1 MSRHDRL
8 TFDNKRSF
16 MDFNLNEDQQ
26 AFAETAYQF
35 AMSEL
40 APNAA
45 LWDREHIFPKDVI
58 KKAGELGFCGLYTPE
73 EAGGLGLSRLDSSI
87 IFEQLAMGCTAT
99 TAMLTIHNMATW
111 MIASF
116 GTDAVKEQY
125 IDQLV
130 MGELLASYC
139 LTEPGSG
146 SDAASLKTKAD
157 KDGDSY
163 VLNGSKMFISGAG
176 ETDVLVVM
184 ARTGEAGPK
193 GISAFVVPADAEG
206 VSYGKAEEKMGWNAQ
221 PTRLV
226 TLENVRIPA
235 ANLMGAEGEGFKF
248 AMQGLDGG
256 RINIATCSIGTAQQ
270 ALNTAKQYMTERE
283 QFGKPLAAFQAL
295 QFKIADMNTE
305 LVAARQMVRLAAF
318 KLDTNDSE
326 KTTYCAMAK
335 RFATDVGF
343 KVCDDALQIHGGY
356 GYIKEY
362 PLERHVR
369 DVRVHQI
376 LEGTN
381 EIMRVIIGRR
391 ILAEGA
397 PSVL

>member
-1 MSRHDRL
+1 M
-8 TFDNKRSF
+8 N
-16 MDFNLNEDQQ
+16 FNLTDDQQ
-26 AFAETAYQF
+26 AFVDTARAFAEKE
-35 AMSEL
+35 M
-40 APNAA
+40 APHAA
-45 LWDREHIFPKDVI
+45 KWDAEHHFPIEVFR
-58 KKAGELGFCGLYTPE
+58 KAGEMGFMGMYTPE
-73 EAGGLGLSRLDSSI
+73 SAGGFGMSRLDSAL

-99 TAMLTIHNMATW
+99 TAMMTIHNMVTW
-111 MIASF
+111 MIGSF
-116 GTDAVKEQY
+116 ATQEV
-125 IDQLV
+125 IDEWVPELV
-130 MGELLASYC
+130 AGEKLGSYC
-139 LTEPGSG
+139 LTEPGAG
-146 SDAASLKTKAD
+146 SDAASLRTSAK

-184 ARTGEAGPK
+184 ARTGGEGAR

-226 TLENVRIPA
+226 TFEDVRIPA
-235 ANLMGAEGEGFKF
+235 QNLLGSEGEGFKF
-248 AMQGLDGG
+248 AMMGLDGG
-256 RINIATCSIGTAQQ
+256 RINIAVCSVGTAQA
-270 ALNTAKQYMTERE
+270 ALNTARDYMHERS
-283 QFGKPLAAFQAL
+283 QFGKPLAAFQAM
-295 QFKIADMNTE
+295 QFKLADMATE

-318 KLDTNDSE
+318 KVDQNDSD

-335 RFATDVGF
+335 RFATDIGF
-343 KVCDDALQIHGGY
+343 QVCNEALQIHGGY

-381 EIMRVIIGRR
+381 EIMRLIIARR
-391 ILAEGA
+391 LLADGA
-397 PSVL
+397 AELV

>member
-1 MSRHDRL
+1 
-8 TFDNKRSF
+8 

-35 AMSEL
+35 AMTEL

-45 LWDREHIFPKDVI
+45 RWDQEHIFPKDVI
-58 KKAGELGFCGLYTPE
+58 KQAGELGFCGLYTPE

-87 IFEQLAMGCTAT
+87 IFEQLSMGCTAT

-116 GTDAVKEQY
+116 GTDAVKSQY
-125 IDQLV
+125 MDQLV

-146 SDAASLKTKAD
+146 SDAASLKTKAVLE
-157 KDGDSY
+157 GDEY

-184 ARTGEAGPK
+184 ARTGEEGPK
-193 GISAFVVPADAEG
+193 GISAFVVPAGAAG
-206 VSYGKAEEKMGWNAQ
+206 VIYGKAEEKMGWNAQ
-221 PTRLV
+221 PTRLI
-226 TLENVRIPA
+226 TFEDVRIPA
-235 ANLMGAEGEGFKF
+235 ANLMGKEGEGFKF

-270 ALNTAKQYMTERE
+270 ALNTAKEYMQERQ

-318 KLDTNDSE
+318 KLDSNDPE

-335 RFATDVGF
+335 RFATDVGT

-362 PLERHVR
+362 PLERHLR

-381 EIMRVIIGRR
+381 EIMRVIIARR

-397 PSVL
+397 ASVL

>member
-1 MSRHDRL
+1 
-8 TFDNKRSF
+8 
-16 MDFNLNEDQQ
+16 MDFSLNDDQKAFIETAKQ
-26 AFAETAYQF
+26 FAEQ
-35 AMSEL
+35 EL
-40 APNAA
+40 APFAA
-45 LWDREHIFPKDVI
+45 QWDREHHFPKEVI
-58 KKAGELGFCGLYTPE
+58 QRAGELGFCSLYTPE
-73 EAGGLGLSRLDSSI
+73 DAGGLGLSRLDSSL
-87 IFEQLAMGCTAT
+87 IFEQLSMGCTAT

-111 MIASF
+111 MIASWA
-116 GTDAVKEQY
+116 TEQAKAEWCEVLTTG
-125 IDQLV
+125 QK
-130 MGELLASYC
+130 LASYC

-146 SDAASLKTKAD
+146 SDAASLRTSAK

-176 ETDVLVVM
+176 STEVLVVM

-193 GISAFVVPADAEG
+193 GISAFIVPADAAG
-206 VSYGKAEEKMGWNAQ
+206 VIYGKAEEKMGWNAQ

-226 TLENVRIPA
+226 TFDNVRIPA
-235 ANLMGAEGEGFKF
+235 HYLLGQEGEGFAF
-248 AMQGLDGG
+248 AMKGLDGG

-270 ALNTAKQYMTERE
+270 ALNTARNYMLERQ

-295 QFKIADMNTE
+295 QFKLADMATE

-318 KLDTNDSE
+318 KLDQKDPEATA
-326 KTTYCAMAK
+326 YCAMAK

-343 KVCDDALQIHGGY
+343 SVCDQALQLHGGY

-362 PLERHVR
+362 PLERHFR

-381 EIMRVIIGRR
+381 EIMRLIIGRR
-391 ILAEGA
+391 LLDEAAGDIL
-397 PSVL
+397 